1 MGQDTRL
8 PKVTQFKDMANDFR
22 IRVTASNGNILTSS
36 PEGYVNKQDCID
48 SAVSASLAILFK
60 YAPHLVNVDNI

>member
-8 PKVTQFKDMANDFR
+8 PKVTEFRDMANDFR

-36 PEGYVNKQDCID
+36 PEGYKNKQDCIN
-48 SAVSASLAILFK
+48 SSVSASIAILSK
-60 YAPHLVNVDNI
+60 YMPGILNQEL